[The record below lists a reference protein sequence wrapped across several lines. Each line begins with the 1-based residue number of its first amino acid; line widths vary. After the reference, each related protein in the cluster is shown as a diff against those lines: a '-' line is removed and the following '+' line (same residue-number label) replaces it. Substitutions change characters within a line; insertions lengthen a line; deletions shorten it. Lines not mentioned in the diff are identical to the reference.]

1 MSRRYLTEQQIHK
14 LLAASQCS
22 ESKGEEF
29 GTDSDEVYIPC
40 NDDTSSDS
48 DKPLSNENEPNEIES
63 IDEIPSMSL
72 ERSGTKNQRKL
83 YVIQHIIFLFCFVT
97 HLIHLQFF
105 ISFESK

>member
-1 MSRRYLTEQQIHK
+1 MSRRSLTEQQIQK
-14 LLAASQCS
+14 LLEATQCS
-22 ESKGEEF
+22 ESEGEEF

-48 DKPLSNENEPNEIES
+48 DESLSNENELNEIES
-63 IDEIPSMSL
+63 IDEIPSMSS

-83 YVIQHIIFLFCFVT
+83 YVIQHITFLFCFVT